1 MGKLSTVL
9 SREGSGVGNQ
19 QLDLLPLGTIVF
31 WAYPVAGR
39 RCGVVTGYNKRYSD
53 KILHPTRFPYIIEWD
68 DGEKNVHGNDAITLT
83 EPLDLD
89 GQIRREFIRLGLID

>member
-9 SREGSGVGNQ
+9 TREGSGVGNQ

-53 KILHPTRFPYIIEWD
+53 KILH
-68 DGEKNVHGNDAITLT
+68 EKNVHGNDAITLT